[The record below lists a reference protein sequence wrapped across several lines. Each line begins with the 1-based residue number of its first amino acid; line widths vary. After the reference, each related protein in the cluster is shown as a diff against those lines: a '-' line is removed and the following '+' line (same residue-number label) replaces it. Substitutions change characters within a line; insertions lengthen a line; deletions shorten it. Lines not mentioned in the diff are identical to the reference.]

1 MEHRASVDHPS
12 TGHEEAAKEDV
23 MAEEDVTGRIQGPNG
38 ERLEVRVGS
47 KSVGLTTKDLPLI
60 ILMALMGVGFYLA
73 FQSLTQNQERAFSNQ
88 REGFHK
94 IAEVLALLHTN
105 QASMLAEIQ
114 TNRDTMS
121 TLVVQQ
127 NTLLGQQTKEL
138 SANQVGIV
146 EAMHSQTSQ
155 MRSWLAAL
163 LFKLDHPE
171 QPVSL
176 DLPLPPDRA
185 R

>member
-1 MEHRASVDHPS
+1 VADEVQ
-12 TGHEEAAKEDV
+12 GNV
-23 MAEEDVTGRIQGPNG
+23 QGPNG
-38 ERLEVRVGS
+38 ERLSLQLGS
-47 KSVGLTTKDLPLI
+47 KAFAVTAKDLVS
-60 ILMALMGVGFYLA
+60 ILLVLAVCVGFYLA

-114 TNRDTMS
+114 SNRDTMS

-127 NTLLGQQTKEL
+127 NTLLSQQTKEL
-138 SANQVGIV
+138 STNQIGIV
-146 EAMHSQTSQ
+146 EATHAQTSQ

-176 DLPLPPDRA
+176 DLPLPPERG